1 MNDSP
6 SPISRHGKTFFYFC
20 LGFSLVMV
28 FLVWKPFIETI
39 LLSLICA
46 VVFFPLYRRL
56 LVLLRNRGSLASL
69 LTCLILILLVI
80 LPLAVLTV
88 FLAQEA
94 TYVYSSISA
103 KLQQGSTIMPRSGV
117 LAKGVELLQRYL
129 PGLGYSP
136 GAMESQAVEI
146 VKLFVNFIMRHST
159 SVIGNVTGM
168 ILSFFLLI
176 FTLFYFLRDG
186 SVWLADLLDIIPMPE
201 GQKRQIVAKFKE
213 VSMSTVVG
221 ILLTAVAQGVVAG
234 IGFAVAG
241 ISPVLW
247 GTSVAF
253 ASLIPVVGSALVW
266 VPAGVVLI
274 TTGALKG
281 GMFIL
286 VWGVLVISSLDN
298 FLRPYLM
305 RGGTQVSPVW
315 ILFSILGG
323 LQLFGFTG
331 ILIGPLI
338 LSMAITLV
346 AIYRDEYAH

>member
-1 MNDSP
+1 MSEALP
-6 SPISRHGKTFFYFC
+6 PISRHGKNFFYFC
-20 LGFSLVMV
+20 LGLSLVMV
-28 FLVWKPFIETI
+28 FLVWKPFIKTI

-46 VVFFPLYRRL
+46 VVFFPIYTRL
-56 LVLLRNRGSLASL
+56 LALLRNRKSLASL

-94 TYVYSSISA
+94 TYFYTSITSN
-103 KLQQGSTIMPRSGV
+103 LQQGASIIPRTGV
-117 LAKGVELLQRYL
+117 LTRGIEFLQRYL

-136 GAMESQAVEI
+136 GTMESQALEL
-146 VKLFVNFIMRHST
+146 VKLFVNFIMKHST
-159 SVIGNVTGM
+159 SLISNVTGM

-186 SVWLADLLDIIPMPE
+186 SAWLEDFLDVIPMPE
-201 GQKRQIVAKFKE
+201 SQKRLIVTKFKE

-221 ILLTAVAQGVVAG
+221 ILLTALAQGFVAG
-234 IGFAVAG
+234 IGFAIAG

-253 ASLIPVVGSALVW
+253 ASLIPVVGAAIVW
-266 VPAGVVLI
+266 VPAGIVLI
-274 TTGALKG
+274 ATGSIKG
-281 GMFIL
+281 GIFIL
-286 VWGVLVISSLDN
+286 AWGALVISSLDN

-346 AIYRDEYAH
+346 AIYREEYAH

>member
-1 MNDSP
+1 MNENP
-6 SPISRHGKTFFYFC
+6 PPISRHGKNFFYFC
-20 LGFSLVMV
+20 LGLSLVMV
-28 FLVWKPFIETI
+28 FLVWKPFIKII
-39 LLSLICA
+39 LLSLICT
-46 VVFFPLYRRL
+46 VVFFPLYTRL
-56 LVLLRNRGSLASL
+56 LALVRNRKSLASL
-69 LTCLILILLVI
+69 LTCLIMILSVI

-94 TYVYSSISA
+94 TYFYTSITANLQPGSSIIP
-103 KLQQGSTIMPRSGV
+103 STGM
-117 LAKGVELLQRYL
+117 LAKGLEILQSYL
-129 PGLGYSP
+129 PGLGYAP
-136 GAMESQAVEI
+136 GTMESQALEL
-146 VKLFVNFIMRHST
+146 VKLFVNFIMKHST
-159 SVIGNVTGM
+159 SVISNVPGM

-186 SVWLADLLDIIPMPE
+186 SEWLDDFLAVIPMPD
-201 GQKRQIVAKFKE
+201 GQKRLIVAKFKE

-221 ILLTAVAQGVVAG
+221 ILLTALAQGVVAG
-234 IGFAVAG
+234 IGFAIAG

-266 VPAGVVLI
+266 VPAGIVLI
-274 TTGALKG
+274 ATGALKG
-281 GMFIL
+281 GVFIL
-286 VWGVLVISSLDN
+286 AWGALVISSLDN
-298 FLRPYLM
+298 FLRPFLM

-346 AIYRDEYAH
+346 AIYREEYAR

>member
-1 MNDSP
+1 MSDSP
-6 SPISRHGKTFFYFC
+6 SHISTHGKTFFYLC
-20 LGFSLVMV
+20 LGLSLLMV
-28 FLVWKPFIETI
+28 FLVWKPFIKTI
-39 LLSLICA
+39 LLSLICT
-46 VVFFPLYRRL
+46 VVFFPLYTRL
-56 LVLLRNRGSLASL
+56 LGLVRGRKSLASL
-69 LTCLILILLVI
+69 LTCLVLILLVI

-94 TYVYSSISA
+94 TYFYTNITSN
-103 KLQQGSTIMPRSGV
+103 LQQGLSIIPRTGI
-117 LAKGVELLQRYL
+117 LAKGMEIVQRHL
-129 PGLGYSP
+129 PDLGYSP
-136 GAMESQAVEI
+136 GSMESQAIEL
-146 VKLFVNFIMRHST
+146 VKLFVNFIMKHST
-159 SVIGNVTGM
+159 SVISNVTGM
-168 ILSFFLLI
+168 ILGFFLLI

-186 SVWLADLLDIIPMPE
+186 SAWLDDLLNIIPMPDA
-201 GQKRQIVAKFKE
+201 QKRLIIKKFKE

-221 ILLTAVAQGVVAG
+221 ILLTALAQGVVAG
-234 IGFAVAG
+234 IGFAIAG

-253 ASLIPVVGSALVW
+253 ASLIPVVGAAIVW
-266 VPAGVVLI
+266 APAGIVLVA
-274 TTGALKG
+274 TGALKG
-281 GMFIL
+281 GIFIL
-286 VWGVLVISSLDN
+286 LWGALVISSLDN

-346 AIYRDEYAH
+346 SIYRQEYAH